1 MFLPANIWGGQLA
14 DRFSKKKLII
24 LCDIVSIALFI
35 VSGFL
40 PLTLYTLC
48 VTLVGAF
55 FQTLEG
61 AAYQALAAD
70 DDLSKISVTVL
81 MLAGTETDFET
92 QSVILIDKMNAM
104 FDELASDTK
113 VMPGRIGTD
122 HGKMLYSSNGYA
134 AAWFMRQ
141 RQGDEEAAKAF
152 TGDSPEILAIDMY
165 QDQYMKIEQ

>member
-1 MFLPANIWGGQLA
+1 MENRTLMFLPANIWGGQLA

-61 AAYQALAAD
+61 PAYQALAAD
-70 DDLSKISVTVL
+70 IT
-81 MLAGTETDFET
+81 AR
-92 QSVILIDKMNAM
+92 DK
-104 FDELASDTK
+104 
-113 VMPGRIGTD
+113 R
-122 HGKMLYSSNGYA
+122 
-134 AAWFMRQ
+134 
-141 RQGDEEAAKAF
+141 
-152 TGDSPEILAIDMY
+152 
-165 QDQYMKIEQ
+165 EQA

>member
-1 MFLPANIWGGQLA
+1 
-14 DRFSKKKLII
+14 
-24 LCDIVSIALFI
+24 
-35 VSGFL
+35 
-40 PLTLYTLC
+40 
-48 VTLVGAF
+48 
-55 FQTLEG
+55 
-61 AAYQALAAD
+61 
-70 DDLSKISVTVL
+70 

-113 VMPGRIGTD
+113 VMPGRIGAD